1 VLDPRK
7 SKKMVNGN
15 PSRESQKNIL
25 GVLKKSCSYACTTC
39 NKQIFSPQSTPA
51 HTQPRKHADDLLTP
65 MGVGCLME
73 AWRCHLHAP
82 KRVGHICSEKTH
94 TTKKIFSAIVVVSQS
109 LPAKHHLWIGDKE
122 IMSRKNLPG
131 LKKGE
136 YLSIRPP
143 VDLAFGT
150 SPPLYHK
157 SPSFS
162 CVEKH
167 KREQSWVSFSPV
179 WTRKM
184 LFVGWEEIKMPY
196 QMSKKF
202 LFLLGNGG
210 DTWPDGMPRS
220 GTMKVSS
227 EPV

>member
-1 VLDPRK
+1 MLDPRK

-51 HTQPRKHADDLLTP
+51 HTQPRKHADDLLTL

-122 IMSRKNLPG
+122 IMSRRNSPG
-131 LKKGE
+131 LKKASIS
-136 YLSIRPP
+136 LSGLLWIWHSEQALLYITNLQAS
-143 VDLAFGT
+143 LALKNT
-150 SPPLYHK
+150 S
-157 SPSFS
+157 
-162 CVEKH
+162 E
-167 KREQSWVSFSPV
+167 
-179 WTRKM
+179 
-184 LFVGWEEIKMPY
+184 
-196 QMSKKF
+196 SKAGF
-202 LFLLGNGG
+202 LFLQYGQGKCCLL
-210 DTWPDGMPRS
+210 DG
-220 GTMKVSS
+220 KK
-227 EPV
+227 